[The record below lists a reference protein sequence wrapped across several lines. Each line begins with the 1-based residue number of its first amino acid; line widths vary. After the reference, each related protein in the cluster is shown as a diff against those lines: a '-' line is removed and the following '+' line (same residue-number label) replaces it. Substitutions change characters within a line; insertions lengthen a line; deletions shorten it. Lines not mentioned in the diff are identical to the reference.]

1 MDDIILENSKYYD
14 YDLIFQDLDT
24 EIKLNLK
31 KKDLE
36 QLKDKINNI
45 LED

>member
-24 EIKLNLK
+24 EIKLNLT